1 MSTATRAI
9 PATLAVLAL
18 TVMAATAR
26 ADLLT
31 ADRAVQLALEH
42 GPDVQVAGA
51 SVLDAKSG
59 LYGAY
64 SGVLPHVTASVSRS
78 NNVIDG
84 TRSPGRVG
92 GAISPYDIVTDS
104 ESHGTT
110 PGVSGSWS
118 LVNLSNLE
126 GLSAARTTLKAAHH
140 QLASSRNEIAYGA
153 RKQFYEVVKAIHLAH
168 VASSSLELARD
179 DERRVRALFE
189 VGSVS
194 RNDLLKAE
202 VRTAQSQLDS
212 LTSNHTIT
220 VQRDLLAGQ
229 LGIAESQMGEVDT
242 VLTSQLHDYDE
253 PSVLN
258 EAAQKRP
265 DIMAAEA
272 ELMAANA
279 SKWSARLARF
289 PYLTVSGS
297 YDWSLTSRQTY
308 TVEPPGFVPFYAA
321 GVTGADS
328 KTDKQMAL
336 YVALNWDIVDGLTSD
351 SRNASATARLARA
364 QSNRDALRR
373 NLASEIHETLLLYRA
388 AVVGLEVAQR
398 AEESALESVKLTQQK
413 YNVGSSTIL
422 DLIDAQVQ
430 LQRAQSDRVSAA
442 AAIRVAEAQVD
453 RVRGKQQ

>member
-1 MSTATRAI
+1 MTTAMRAFRSI
-9 PATLAVLAL
+9 IALMALSLAAR
-18 TVMAATAR
+18 AAR

-31 ADRAVQLALEH
+31 ADQAVQLALQH
-42 GPDVQVAGA
+42 GPDVQLAGA
-51 SVLDAKSG
+51 NVLDAKSG

-78 NNVIDG
+78 NNVING

-92 GAISPYDIVTDS
+92 GAISPYDIITDS

-126 GLSAARTTLKAAHH
+126 GLSAARTTLKAATH
-140 QLASSRNEIAYGA
+140 QLASSRNDIAYGT
-153 RKQFYEVVKAIHLAH
+153 RRQFYEVVKAIHLAH
-168 VASSSLELARD
+168 VAASSLQLSRD

-194 RNDLLKAE
+194 RSDLLKAE

-212 LTSNHTIT
+212 LTSDHQIT
-220 VQRDLLAGQ
+220 VQRDLLASQIGVP
-229 LGIAESQMGEVDT
+229 ESQMGEVDT
-242 VLTSQLHDYDE
+242 VLTSLVREFDE
-253 PSVLN
+253 NALVN
-258 EAAQKRP
+258 EASSKRP

-272 ELMAANA
+272 ELAAA
-279 SKWSARLARF
+279 RSSKWSARLARF

-297 YDWSLTSRQTY
+297 YDWNLTSRQTY

-336 YVALNWDIVDGLTSD
+336 QVALNWDIVDGLSAD
-351 SRNASATARLARA
+351 ARNAAATARMSRA
-364 QSNRDALRR
+364 QTNRDQLHR
-373 NLASEIHETLLLYRA
+373 NLVSEIHETLLLYRA

-453 RVRGKQQ
+453 KVRGKQE